1 MQYRRIIYILIILLS
16 SVQRTSAQEL
26 RFSLGA
32 LAGLSLSQI
41 DGDNLQGYDH
51 VGLMAGLN
59 STAHITGRFSFSVE
73 LMYNQRGSKSNR
85 LSNQNYLP
93 TPLKVTTEYAEIN
106 ALFHLLDWLH
116 EQEKYYRLDAFAG
129 VTIGKLIRTKITDPT
144 VRVENFNNIATEF
157 NSTDLGFILGVGY
170 KINRNWGWG
179 LRFSRSLN
187 KLFDAEKSRIAS
199 PVLRDWKAYF
209 IALYTFYTF

>member
-1 MQYRRIIYILIILLS
+1 MPNLNHFYLFVLLLGYGHL
-16 SVQRTSAQEL
+16 TEAQEL

-32 LAGLSLSQI
+32 IAGMSLSQI

-51 VGLMAGLN
+51 LGLMAGLN

-85 LSNQNYLP
+85 LSVQNYLDS
-93 TPLKVTTEYAEIN
+93 PLKVTTEYAEVN
-106 ALFHLLDWLH
+106 ALFHLLDWQH
-116 EQEKYYRLDAFAG
+116 EQEKYYRVDAYAG
-129 VTIGKLIRTKITDPT
+129 ATIGRLIRTRISDPT
-144 VRVENFNNIATEF
+144 VRPENFNNIAGEF
-157 NSTDLGFILGVGY
+157 NSTDIGFILGVAY

-179 LRFSRSLN
+179 IRFSRSLN

-209 IALYTFYTF
+209 IALYTFYNF